1 MDYTSA
7 AGYVT
12 DTQGRRQYVD
22 RDIPN
27 GVGGT
32 SLVAADRNAVQNTLI
47 DPMKTYGVPLD
58 SADDTLLTKAIAA
71 AVANEA
77 ARAAA
82 VESNLQSSKA
92 PLLAPQFSAS
102 GSDVPTTPTPDGSNP
117 LQIANIGSVLSQI
130 ASGGGLPS
138 QKAATGYV
146 QLPGGLIMQ
155 FGSLNSGASGQTVI
169 QFPIKFPGFP
179 VGIWATEANASG
191 GWSTG
196 KITAHAPAA
205 GATQTGATILSA
217 VYGETANQ
225 WTLAGGIFFSWLA
238 IGF

>member
-1 MDYTSA
+1 MYRLSNGTQVSALPEPSSDSGIPGYATPGVPGGQQASIIDADAFNVVQEELVGICLA
-7 AGYVT
+7 AGV
-12 DTQGRRQYVD
+12 
-22 RDIPN
+22 I
-27 GVGGT
+27 
-32 SLVAADRNAVQNTLI
+32 
-47 DPMKTYGVPLD
+47 LD
-58 SADDTLLTKAIAA
+58 KKNNSQVLGAL
-71 AVANEA
+71 
-77 ARAAA
+77 
-82 VESNLQSSKA
+82 SKLFA
-92 PLLAPQFSAS
+92 PLIAPQFSAS

-179 VGIWATEANASG
+179 VGIWANEANASG